1 MRKKVN
7 ANRKLSD
14 RITPGVKAEI
24 TAELLPLLT
33 PYFHHQ
39 GWPSL
44 EAADTATEVLVDL
57 FREMGVMPLCQ
68 VM

>member
-1 MRKKVN
+1 MPKGKRTL
-7 ANRKLSD
+7 AD
-14 RITPGVKAEI
+14 RVPPGVKADLL
-24 TAELLPLLT
+24 AELGPLLM

-44 EAADTATEVLVDL
+44 EAADTATEVLVEI

-68 VM
+68 AT